1 MATRDA
7 NLTFCKQQ
15 AAYNNTVSTNII
27 DLSAIRDIGVG
38 KQPYIIVQVDGEAM
52 TDSGNNSNTTVYFQ
66 TDGVEAFNSATNSIT
81 LGTFV
86 TNSAIG
92 TKIGPIPIPPGKADE
107 QYCALYF
114 SQSGT
119 GDLTTGKFTGWI
131 TYEPQLHDT
140 YPDAVTISVP

>member
-38 KQPYIIVQVDGEAM
+38 RQPYVIVQIDGEAM

-66 TDGVEAFNSATNSIT
+66 TDGIEAFNSATNSVT
-81 LGTFV
+81 LGVFA

-92 TKIGPIPIPPGKADE
+92 TKIGPIPIGPGKADE
-107 QYCALYF
+107 QYCALFF
-114 SQSGT
+114 SQGN
-119 GDLTTGKFTGWI
+119 GDLSTGKFTGWI
-131 TYEPQLHDT
+131 TFDPQLHDT
-140 YPDAVTISVP
+140 YPDNVTVSVP